1 MWEFKDQLACL
12 PTYQLTYFLFCQ
24 FRDWPH
30 NGGSRP
36 LCGTGHTTEVPDPC
50 GGNQVKFGRD
60 GTIRL
65 IRFPPS
71 SPPRVIMNDRSPL
84 IADFPPNELSNL
96 VPRSYR
102 VTVTEIYNHLVVK
115 GLGKRLQTYI
125 QLNPTP
131 DNMLRLRKIT
141 RDQIDIYTQLRVN
154 I

>member
-1 MWEFKDQLACL
+1 
-12 PTYQLTYFLFCQ
+12 
-24 FRDWPH
+24 
-30 NGGSRP
+30 
-36 LCGTGHTTEVPDPC
+36 
-50 GGNQVKFGRD
+50 
-60 GTIRL
+60 
-65 IRFPPS
+65 
-71 SPPRVIMNDRSPL
+71 MNDRSPL

-115 GLGKRLQTYI
+115 DLGKRLQTYI
-125 QLNPTP
+125 HSNPTP

>member
-1 MWEFKDQLACL
+1 MLITCGSLRINLLAYS
-12 PTYQLTYFLFCQ
+12 PTSLLTFYL
-24 FRDWPH
+24 
-30 NGGSRP
+30 
-36 LCGTGHTTEVPDPC
+36 GTGHTTEVPDPC

-125 QLNPTP
+125 QSNPTP
-131 DNMLRLRKIT
+131 DNMLRLRKNERPDRYIHT
-141 RDQIDIYTQLRVN
+141 TSREYIKK
-154 I
+154 

>member
-1 MWEFKDQLACL
+1 MLITCGSLRINLLAYS
-12 PTYQLTYFLFCQ
+12 PTSLLTFFFAYL
-24 FRDWPH
+24 
-30 NGGSRP
+30 
-36 LCGTGHTTEVPDPC
+36 GTGHTTEVPDPC

-125 QLNPTP
+125 QSNRTP